1 MPKPKYPEILTTPIE
16 TEYGLLTDKADAK
29 HQINEQFRER
39 LEVLFKHYGAEL
51 GAPGSEMR
59 VIVGLAWDHLKG
71 FSPKQRGPGRSK
83 RWDLSGLWGLYA
95 DIRALQQRRG
105 MSDRSACFDLAQN
118 NTRYHDVSG
127 KTLYN
132 VFGVFK
138 GTVWYDLFEEYRED
152 EDNPAFGTLIRN
164 YASSPKTP

>member
-1 MPKPKYPEILTTPIE
+1 MPKSKYPEILTTPIE
-16 TEYGLLTDKADAK
+16 TEYGLLIDKAEAK
-29 HQINEQFRER
+29 RQINEQFHER

-83 RWDLSGLWGLYA
+83 RWDLSGLIELYA

-105 MSDRSACFDLAQN
+105 MSNRSACFNLSQH

-132 VFGVFK
+132 AFGTFK
-138 GTVWYDLFEEYRED
+138 GTKWYDLFEEYRED
-152 EDNPAFGTLIRN
+152 ENNPAFSTLLKH
-164 YASSPKTP
+164 YASKPE